1 MASFRSNQ
9 VGSIFIQPTQSLV
22 GIKDIFTQPG
32 HTFQPGAAVCFAS
45 NGTVQGAI
53 STSLALSSVI
63 GIVESVN
70 GSDFTVVYQGEI
82 EFSAGTT
89 SSFLNFP
96 LVTGNTYYLSAAIT
110 GGVTGGYSVDSSS
123 IIKPLMI
130 PSGGYKGL
138 IINSLPLS
146 STPLVTLFSPVGSIV
161 PYAGKGNNVSAGWLL
176 CAGDALAKQSTSPAY
191 KDLYDI
197 IGEKYGVYGITRTST
212 SGLTA
217 YVQFDGSVEDAPTSG
232 PGSTKNHSI
241 ENNDVF
247 KMVWGSNQ
255 SVVQAYSATGTT
267 NNVTFKFITS
277 ITGSTSFNSIG
288 VGTEFALKSL
298 VNGESVGYTS
308 DKFFIPDL
316 RGRSVV
322 GAGTGR
328 GLTNR
333 TIGTFGGQESHVL
346 SESEIPAHSHNIPIL
361 NSAGVSGTASYLLD
375 SSGNLTATLSSF
387 PQVTSPVSGSTGA
400 SEAHE
405 NMPPFLTTNWIIRYR
420 SNVGMAGI
428 ETGPRGEQGT
438 TGSTGAQ
445 GTTGT
450 TGVRGA
456 TGYALGALHYS
467 YTSVAGVPPGY
478 LSTQTYSGIDNL
490 VLSSEEYYGVGV
502 GDYITATMSNTNSQ
516 RNALA
521 IIRSLRDPSAFARV
535 YSLKGAYTV
544 VNATGPS
551 VLPSSQTD
559 TGSPQAIF
567 VSGDTLTYYR
577 LPITT
582 VLSQYGNFVEGEMY
596 SVILLPSANDG
607 AKGATGATGAR
618 GATGSTGLR
627 GETGSCGCTA
637 GPTGFA
643 SKNDSTSIFVSID
656 GASVGLGSGGLNS
669 TDPYGFST
677 DELEP
682 TDWDSFKYALDGTY
696 VGHTPE
702 ITQPIWPAES
712 IKNNFKYSLQL
723 TSQPCGGNCVGS
735 SGYISLCD
743 SVRRTDNLNYY
754 TAPKETNI
762 GLVATSTNSVF
773 NSDVTQV
780 VDGCKVNIFGYT
792 GSYFTKI
799 PVGISAGFLNSSAG
813 STGRNRVAIDILM
826 DTNNVVV
833 GNYIGIRP
841 EYFSIG
847 VTASLTGHQ
856 TLAGIHKIESINGT
870 SARAYTSVPFGV
882 SGSDMFTGYIAG
894 GIGGNFDRV
903 DVYTVSVNFQ
913 ECSGYLVN
921 SGELTLGLS
930 SYGLPFVVSFAG
942 TTGSE
947 AAKAV
952 LAVASGSVRI
962 GEGMAFYGWPTHGAA
977 LYSSRGG
984 NIVAH
989 SPIISNCG
997 VGVYSK
1003 SNSDISLSV
1012 PVLTSNSL
1020 GMFAEKSGSISSLGV
1035 LGSHTTTLR
1044 NEILGIVDNSSINIK
1059 DSFAVL
1065 QTDTFQAGF
1074 YFAGNS
1080 DLSIVGGYD
1089 SLGLSGTTGL
1099 SSIAIGSTGATGTT
1113 ASGSNFITTSQ
1124 NSSGS
1129 GMILV
1134 GNGIFQYSV
1143 TGNSRFTA
1151 SVGRGKVVNA
1161 QFSVSALPPNNNF
1174 LVTLLPS
1181 EPV

>member
-1 MASFRSNQ
+1 MASFRSNR
-9 VGSIFIQPTQSLV
+9 VGSVYIQPTQNLV
-22 GIKDIFTQPG
+22 GIKDIFTQAG

-130 PSGGYKGL
+130 PSDGYKGL

-217 YVQFDGSVEDAPTSG
+217 YVQFDSSVEDAPTSG

-241 ENNDVF
+241 VNNDVF

-255 SVVQAYSATGTT
+255 SVVQVYSAAGAT
-267 NNVTFKFITS
+267 NDVTFKFVTS

-288 VGTEFALKSL
+288 VGTEFLLKSL

-308 DKFFIPDL
+308 DKFFVPDL

-333 TIGTFGGQESHVL
+333 ALGVFGGQESHVL
-346 SESEIPAHSHNIPIL
+346 SVAEIPAHTHTIPIL

-375 SSGNLTATLSSF
+375 SSGNLTSTLSSF
-387 PQVTSPVSGSTGA
+387 PQATSPVSGSTGG

-405 NMPPFLTTNWIIRYR
+405 NMPPFLSTNWIIRYR

-428 ETGPRGEQGT
+428 ETGPRGDVGT
-438 TGSTGAQ
+438 TGSIGAQ
-445 GTTGT
+445 GTTGS

-467 YTSVAGVPPGY
+467 YTSVIGVPPGY
-478 LSTQTYSGIDNL
+478 CSTRTFGGTDNL

-551 VLPSSQTD
+551 VLPNSQTD

-567 VSGDTLTYYR
+567 ISGDTLSYYR
-577 LPITT
+577 LPINS
-582 VLSQYGNFVEGEMY
+582 VLSQHGSFVEGEMY
-596 SVILLPSANDG
+596 SVILLPSANEG
-607 AKGATGATGAR
+607 SKGATGAAGDT
-618 GATGSTGLR
+618 GATGAAGENGITGEK
-627 GETGSCGCTA
+627 GETGSCGCTSGIA
-637 GPTGFA
+637 LKNDGVSVYVSPTGN
-643 SKNDSTSIFVSID
+643 SVSA
-656 GASVGLGSGGLNS
+656 GVYS

-677 DELEP
+677 NASSP

-696 VGHTPE
+696 VGYTPE
-702 ITQPIWPAES
+702 VTQPVWLEEN
-712 IKNNFKYSLQL
+712 IKNNFRYSLQL

-754 TAPKETNI
+754 VAPKETNI

-780 VDGCKVNIFGYT
+780 VDGCRVNIFGYT

-813 STGRNRVAIDILM
+813 NTGRNRVAIDILI
-826 DTNNVVV
+826 DTNNIAV

-847 VTASLTGHQ
+847 LTASLTGHQ
-856 TLAGIHKIESINGT
+856 SLAGIHKIESINGT

-903 DVYTVSVNFQ
+903 DVYTLSVNFQ
-913 ECSGYLVN
+913 ECGGYLVN

-930 SYGLPFVVSFAG
+930 SYGLPFVVSFEG
-942 TTGSE
+942 TTGSQ

-962 GEGMAFYGWPTHGAA
+962 GEGMAFYGWPQYGAA

-984 NIVAH
+984 NILAN

-1003 SNSDISLSV
+1003 SNSDISMSV
-1012 PVLTSNSL
+1012 PVLTSNTL
-1020 GMFAEKSGSISSLGV
+1020 GVFAENYGSISMVGV
-1035 LGSHTTTLR
+1035 PGSHTTGLR
-1044 NEILGIVDNSSINIK
+1044 NTVLGVVDNSNITIK
-1059 DSFAVL
+1059 DSNSIL
-1065 QTDTFQAGF
+1065 QTDTFQTGF

-1080 DLSIVGGYD
+1080 SLQIVGGYD
-1089 SLGLSGTTGL
+1089 SLGLTGTTGL

-1134 GNGIFQYSV
+1134 GNGIFQIAV
-1143 TGNSRFTA
+1143 TGSSKFTA
-1151 SVGRGKVVNA
+1151 SGGSGKVVRA
-1161 QFSVSALPPNNNF
+1161 PFSVSPLPPNNNF
-1174 LVTLLPS
+1174 NVTNLPS
-1181 EPV
+1181 NPV